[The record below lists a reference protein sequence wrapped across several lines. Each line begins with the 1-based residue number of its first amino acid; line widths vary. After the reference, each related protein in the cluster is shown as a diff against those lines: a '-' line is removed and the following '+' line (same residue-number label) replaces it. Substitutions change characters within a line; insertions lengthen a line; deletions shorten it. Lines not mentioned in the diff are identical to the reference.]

1 MIKLDRTVQ
10 RKIEDQIKTHFNPFE
25 CEYLGYGRFQSRY
38 RIKRL
43 DINSLDPHIYN
54 AKLHN
59 ENGEIINTDF
69 EFSAIFPY
77 THGYAVARVLAT
89 LEQDDY
95 PIYKYGIIDIDGKC
109 ITKFVYDRISIKLD
123 GIIIA
128 TLDGKK
134 YENTLGRLI
143 KGEPIE
149 SESDED

>member
-1 MIKLDRTVQ
+1 MIKLDRTIQ

-59 ENGEIINTDF
+59 EDGIVILTERDTASI
-69 EFSAIFPY
+69 SPY
-77 THGYAVARVLAT
+77 THGYAVAKI
-89 LEQDDY
+89 LEKEEDGF
-95 PIYKYGIIDIDGKC
+95 PIYKYGIIDLEGKC
-109 ITKFVYDRISIKLD
+109 ITRFIYDRISIKLD

-128 TLDGKK
+128 TLDGNK
-134 YENTLGRLI
+134 YENTLGRVI